1 MSFDPAFAA
10 SVVPKVL
17 ASIGTT
23 LGVTVLSCLFSA
35 ALGFLM
41 EVVRRR
47 NAATRLGLRFLIDV
61 IRSTPVLVQIYFLY
75 YVLPVYGI
83 RLPALV
89 VGVGAL
95 SVYYSGYL
103 AEVFKAGIDGV
114 SRGQWEAARS
124 LGLRTLPTLALVI
137 APQMLRNVAAPVGG
151 YFISIFKSTPYLAV
165 IAVPEAFGSAID
177 VAADTFRYAEA
188 MLAAGVVFLAIA
200 LAMSAL
206 VRWLE
211 LRMALSVRR

>member
-10 SVVPKVL
+10 SVVPKIL

-23 LGVTVLSCLFSA
+23 LGVTVLSCMFSA

-103 AEVFKAGIDGV
+103 AEVFKAGID
-114 SRGQWEAARS
+114 SIPRGQWEAARS
-124 LGLRTLPTLALVI
+124 LGLRTVPTLALVI

-177 VAADTFRYAEA
+177 VASDTFRYAEP

-200 LAMSAL
+200 LVMSAL

-211 LRMALSVRR
+211 MRMALSAKR